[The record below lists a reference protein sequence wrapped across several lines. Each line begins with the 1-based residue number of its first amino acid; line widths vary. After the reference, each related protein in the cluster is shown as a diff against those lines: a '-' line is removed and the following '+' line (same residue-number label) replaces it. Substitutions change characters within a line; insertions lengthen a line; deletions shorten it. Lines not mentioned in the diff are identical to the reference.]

1 MKLLIKGYQKIRWVV
16 MLFIILAFVFITYNT
31 IIHQE
36 SLAMKIFVFVVAVIV
51 IGVTLFYEYLKK
63 KYTDLQKSLV
73 TAHSIKETQ
82 ALRDELV
89 KLDKVNG
96 MKDSIAL
103 FDVLFS
109 LDKNQPEETLRLLDQ
124 NDKFFRS
131 NLDMILVRRFSTF
144 KAYTLINNRT
154 QTKKAVQ
161 ELYKLK
167 ETNLNQSKKMSLLY
181 NWDQIEAMNLGYAQN
196 DPRKALKVYQSMDTS
211 KMNPRELLHLNVEI
225 REMAHRIKDEGLI
238 TETNEV
244 INSISIDSPFRGN

>member
-36 SLAMKIFVFVVAVIV
+36 SLAMKIFIFIVAVIV

-109 LDKNQPEETLRLLDQ
+109 LDKNQPEETLRLLEIG
-124 NDKFFRS
+124 RAS
-131 NLDMILVRRFSTF
+131 C
-144 KAYTLINNRT
+144 
-154 QTKKAVQ
+154 
-161 ELYKLK
+161 
-167 ETNLNQSKKMSLLY
+167 
-181 NWDQIEAMNLGYAQN
+181 
-196 DPRKALKVYQSMDTS
+196 
-211 KMNPRELLHLNVEI
+211 RERV
-225 REMAHRIKDEGLI
+225 
-238 TETNEV
+238 
-244 INSISIDSPFRGN
+244 